1 MKSLCW
7 QLLFCIVVLVSA
19 SVARAQ
25 LAADTEKVE
34 PPPAGVDKYYWELAK
49 SDDRVLRSMVDRY
62 VGLVKIREWS
72 DLSGKSKIIAH
83 YVKHDPQ
90 LTTVTL
96 RIMRGKG
103 AERTSGDKT
112 VPVEKLSKECQSR
125 VKQIDIAQKRI
136 KEMAAKLAKEGNTT
150 IPAMGSENPGAPM
163 ADERG
168 ADPSAA
174 GPGREPGPSDPVAA
188 TAPAA
193 PEPDPSALE
202 PDPLG
207 FAELQLSS
215 PGGRGA
221 GEIPP
226 GEQPP
231 APAGK

>member
-1 MKSLCW
+1 MKSLRW
-7 QLLFCIVVLVSA
+7 QLLFCVAVLVSA
-19 SVARAQ
+19 TVARAQ
-25 LAADTEKVE
+25 QGSDTKKEE
-34 PPPAGVDKYYWELAK
+34 PPPAGVDKYYWELGK

-72 DLSGKSKIIAH
+72 DLSGKSKIVAH

-103 AERTSGDKT
+103 AERTSDDKT

-136 KEMAAKLAKEGNTT
+136 KEMAAKLAKDGNTT
-150 IPAMGSENPGAPM
+150 IPALPAENSGAPM
-163 ADERG
+163 TDERG
-168 ADPSAA
+168 AEPGAA
-174 GPGREPGPSDPVAA
+174 GPGPSPGGPAAA

-207 FAELQLSS
+207 FAEVPLAPPAAPI
-215 PGGRGA
+215 PGD
-221 GEIPP
+221 IPP
-226 GEQPP
+226 GVQPP
-231 APAGK
+231 APTGR

>member
-1 MKSLCW
+1 MKLLRW
-7 QLLFCIVVLVSA
+7 QFAFCVVVLLSA
-19 SVARAQ
+19 CIARAQ
-25 LAADTEKVE
+25 QGSGTDKEE

-49 SDDRVLRSMVDRY
+49 SDDRVLRSMVERY

-72 DLSGKSKIIAH
+72 SLSGTSKIIAH

-96 RIMRGKG
+96 RIMRGRG
-103 AERTSGDKT
+103 AERTSDDKT

-125 VKQIDIAQKRI
+125 VKQIDIAQKKM
-136 KEMAAKLAKEGNTT
+136 KEMAAKLAKDGNTT
-150 IPAMGSENPGAPM
+150 VPALPTENGGTPM

-168 ADPSAA
+168 AEPGAA
-174 GPGREPGPSDPVAA
+174 GPGPEGPVAGA
-188 TAPAA
+188 APAV

-207 FAELQLSS
+207 FAEVPIAPPTA
-215 PGGRGA
+215 PGP

-226 GEQPP
+226 GVQPP
-231 APAGK
+231 SPEQK

>member
-1 MKSLCW
+1 MKSLHW
-7 QLLFCIVVLVSA
+7 QLAFCVVVLLSA
-19 SVARAQ
+19 GVARAQ
-25 LAADTEKVE
+25 LASDTEKVE
-34 PPPAGVDKYYWELAK
+34 PPPAGVDKYYWDLSK
-49 SDDRVLRSMVDRY
+49 SDDRVLRSMVERY
-62 VGLVKIREWS
+62 AGLVKIREWS

-103 AERTSGDKT
+103 AERTSDDKT

-125 VKQIDIAQKRI
+125 VKQIDIAQKKM
-136 KEMAAKLAKEGNTT
+136 KEMAAKLAKDGNTT
-150 IPAMGSENPGAPM
+150 VPALASENPGAPM

-168 ADPSAA
+168 AEPGAA
-174 GPGREPGPSDPVAA
+174 GPGPGPGGPAPSA
-188 TAPAA
+188 APAA

-207 FAELQLSS
+207 FAEVQITS
-215 PGGRGA
+215 PSGPGP

-226 GEQPP
+226 GVQPP
-231 APAGK
+231 APSEK

>member
-1 MKSLCW
+1 LGEG
-7 QLLFCIVVLVSA
+7 
-19 SVARAQ
+19 
-25 LAADTEKVE
+25 TEKVE

-49 SDDRVLRSMVDRY
+49 SDDRVLRSMVERY

-72 DLSGKSKIIAH
+72 SLSGTSKIIAH

-96 RIMRGKG
+96 RIMRGRG
-103 AERTSGDKT
+103 AERTSDDKT

-125 VKQIDIAQKRI
+125 VKQIDIAQKKM

-174 GPGREPGPSDPVAA
+174 GPGREPGPSDPAAA

-231 APAGK
+231 APTGK